1 MWGDGSHPGDIL
13 ASRAP
18 WPPASWQVSL
28 PSRNSAN
35 RIALL
40 VFRSP
45 QWAFRKHA
53 VLFCSNC
60 NLNYPGMSATTQLAG
75 MEVKHDSSYICT
87 MERTTLE
94 RTQEKCLIMVKL
106 FSSFE
111 FFAVVK
117 QVLLLWGL
125 CFAAR

>member
-1 MWGDGSHPGDIL
+1 MI
-13 ASRAP
+13 AVTFVP
-18 WPPASWQVSL
+18 WV
-28 PSRNSAN
+28 
-35 RIALL
+35 
-40 VFRSP
+40 
-45 QWAFRKHA
+45 
-53 VLFCSNC
+53 
-60 NLNYPGMSATTQLAG
+60 
-75 MEVKHDSSYICT
+75 
-87 MERTTLE
+87 TLE